1 MKIPLLLLLTL
12 AATLRAD
19 TFRTAYNAATQA
31 FKSEDYT
38 RAATNYARA
47 LALATTPTETKLALR
62 ARADT
67 HYRLQQYD
75 LALRDYRAT
84 GQTDWAERCRIECA
98 NALLERIE
106 KATKQDNLPLAES
119 LSRDFL
125 QAYLDTPSAPTVAW
139 NLYALCHLQ
148 DKHDPAAAVLDLFL
162 ETWPQSPHRPEALL
176 ARAEWLQTKQ
186 RYQQAAADYLAIG
199 GELNLRRAV
208 DAYKRGRLWNE
219 AAGLVAAHIPPD
231 SQRAAGAWFEAGNL
245 YLKANETNRANQAF
259 ARAVELAP
267 GALVASEANYRL
279 ALAAEARGQVEQAI
293 DLYGRVAGQASSLRA
308 PEALWRSGGLL
319 LGLAETNAALA
330 CYGRLGR
337 LFPRSEYGA
346 RALLMEA
353 SLACDES
360 KLAQFARGT
369 RDRRLAA
376 EAWMRLARL
385 QLGRQDWDAAER
397 TLLRIELLSDEPAL
411 RREALQS
418 LARIATNRGNVELAE
433 KYLKRLQPVGVKE

>member
-1 MKIPLLLLLTL
+1 MKPALILLLTF

-19 TFRTAYNAATQA
+19 TFRTAYEAATQA

-38 RAATNYARA
+38 LAATNYARA
-47 LALATTPTETKLALR
+47 LALAATPTETNLALR

-67 HYRLQQYD
+67 HYRLRQYN
-75 LALRDYRAT
+75 LALQDYQAI
-84 GQTDWAERCRIECA
+84 GQTNWVERCRIECA

-106 KATKQDNLPLAES
+106 KATKEDNLPLAES
-119 LSRDFL
+119 LSRDYL
-125 QAYLDTPSAPTVAW
+125 QAYLDTPSAPAVAW
-139 NLYALCHLQ
+139 NLYVLCRLQ
-148 DKHDPAAAVLDLFL
+148 DKHDPGAAVLDLFL
-162 ETWPQSPHRPEALL
+162 ETWPRSPRRPEALL
-176 ARAEWLQTKQ
+176 ARAEWLQGKR

-208 DAYKRGRLWNE
+208 DAYQRGHLWKE
-219 AAGLVAAHIPPD
+219 AAGLIAAHVPPD

-267 GALVASEANYRL
+267 EALFASEANYRL

-346 RALLMEA
+346 RAQLMEA
-353 SLACDES
+353 SLGCDES
-360 KLAQFARGT
+360 KLAQFARQS
-369 RDRRLAA
+369 RDRHLAA

-385 QLGRQDWDAAER
+385 QEGRGDWDGAER
-397 TLLRIELLSDEPAL
+397 TLLRIELLTEEPAL

-418 LARIATNRGNVELAE
+418 LARIATHRGNVEVAE
-433 KYLKRLQPVGVKE
+433 KYLKRLQPVEAKE